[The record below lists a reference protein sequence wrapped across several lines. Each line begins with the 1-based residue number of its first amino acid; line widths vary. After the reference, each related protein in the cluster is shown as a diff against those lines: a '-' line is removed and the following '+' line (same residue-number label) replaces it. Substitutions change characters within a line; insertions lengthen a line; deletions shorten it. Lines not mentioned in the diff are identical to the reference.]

1 MAPLFSSEKTSRC
14 YNLSMGLSF
23 REVWNDKITGNCLNL
38 ALIALSASFFL
49 LLFSWFKLPPK
60 VPLFYSLP
68 WGEEQLASPFY
79 LWLLPA
85 SSLAMTIINLAFA
98 SYFSSDQLITRLLMV
113 TASLYSLLASI
124 ILFRIISL
132 II

>member
-1 MAPLFSSEKTSRC
+1 
-14 YNLSMGLSF
+14 MGLSF

-38 ALIALSASFFL
+38 ALITLSASFFL

-85 SSLAMTIINLAFA
+85 SSLAIIIINLVFA
-98 SYFSSDQLITRLLMV
+98 SYFSSNQLLTRVLMV